1 MVLSPELKQMCELL
15 QKDLDAKCAMGRDD
29 TAGESAG
36 RFGPLG
42 GQFWAFQG
50 SKGGYQRGEKL
61 KSKWREKKRGER
73 RRFCWFCC
81 RQQPRAKLRVR
92 EAHFGPNSL
101 PECRI
106 GVHR

>member
-15 QKDLDAKCAMGRDD
+15 QKDWDAKCAMGRDD

-61 KSKWREKKRGER
+61 KSKWREKKER
-73 RRFCWFCC
+73 EKAFF
-81 RQQPRAKLRVR
+81 AGFAADNSR
-92 EAHFGPNSL
+92 EQNWG
-101 PECRI
+101 
-106 GVHR
+106 

>member
-1 MVLSPELKQMCELL
+1 MCELL

-36 RFGPLG
+36 RFGPLE

-61 KSKWREKKRGER
+61 KSKWREKKEER
-73 RRFCWFCC
+73 EGIFCWFCC
-81 RQQPRAKLRVR
+81 RQQSRAKLGVS

-101 PECRI
+101 LECRI

>member
-15 QKDLDAKCAMGRDD
+15 QKDWDAKCAMGRDD

-36 RFGPLG
+36 RFGPLR

-61 KSKWREKKRGER
+61 KSKWREKKEER
-73 RRFCWFCC
+73 EGVFAGF
-81 RQQPRAKLRVR
+81 AADNSR
-92 EAHFGPNSL
+92 EQNWG
-101 PECRI
+101 
-106 GVHR
+106 

>member
-15 QKDLDAKCAMGRDD
+15 QKDWDAKCAMGRDD

-61 KSKWREKKRGER
+61 KSKWREKKEEGEGV
-73 RRFCWFCC
+73 FVGF
-81 RQQPRAKLRVR
+81 AADNNR
-92 EAHFGPNSL
+92 EQNWG
-101 PECRI
+101 
-106 GVHR
+106 

>member
-15 QKDLDAKCAMGRDD
+15 QKDWDAKCAMGRDD

-61 KSKWREKKRGER
+61 KSKWREKEEER
-73 RRFCWFCC
+73 EGVFAGF
-81 RQQPRAKLRVR
+81 AADNSR
-92 EAHFGPNSL
+92 EQNWG
-101 PECRI
+101 
-106 GVHR
+106 